1 MTEDEM
7 IGWHH
12 QLTGYEFVQ
21 SPGDSEGQGSLA
33 CLSPGGASQRVG
45 NDLATEQQQQ
55 FKSRGM
61 RELSCFC
68 SSPLSSFLPRT
79 NSNKTVID

>member
-1 MTEDEM
+1 MVA
-7 IGWHH
+7 WHH
-12 QLTGYEFVQ
+12 QLIGYDFVQ

-33 CLSPGGASQRVG
+33 CFSPGGSQRVG
-45 NDLATEQQQQ
+45 NDLATEQQQ

-68 SSPLSSFLPRT
+68 SSPLSS
-79 NSNKTVID
+79 D